1 MLGKDSDTHE
11 TAGGQTSVMAQG
23 CRFEGKVHAVGTL
36 RVEGEFRGEIETP
49 ELLVIGKTG
58 AVQAN
63 VRVKN
68 AVIAGQLFGN
78 IIAENKIE
86 LQGGSHVEGDIK
98 TKRLVIDEGVFF
110 EGNCSMGGPKQ
121 APGGPAATPRP
132 PQPGAPAPQK

>member
-1 MLGKDSDTHE
+1 MLGKDADTHE
-11 TAGGQTSVMAQG
+11 TDGRQASVLAQG

-36 RVEGEFRGEIETP
+36 RIEGEFRGEIETP
-49 ELLVIGKTG
+49 EMLVIGQTG
-58 AVQAN
+58 TVQAN

-68 AVIAGQLFGN
+68 AVIGGQLFGN

-121 APGGPAATPRP
+121 APAGPAATPRVQ
-132 PQPGAPAPQK
+132 QPGVPAPQK

>member
-121 APGGPAATPRP
+121 APGGPVATPRP